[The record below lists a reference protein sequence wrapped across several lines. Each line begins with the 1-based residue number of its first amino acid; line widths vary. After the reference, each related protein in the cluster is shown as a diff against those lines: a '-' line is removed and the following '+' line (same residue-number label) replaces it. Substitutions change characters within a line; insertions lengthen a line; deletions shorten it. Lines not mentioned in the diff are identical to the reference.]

1 MSDKKLDNSLYDEN
15 ALTNERTNER
25 YIIAFLSN
33 QAHLRMSFA
42 SWDMKHTIMISSM
55 IMEKQTIR

>member
-1 MSDKKLDNSLYDEN
+1 MLDNENKTEN

-33 QAHLRMSFA
+33 PAHLRMSFA
-42 SWDMKHTIMISSM
+42 SWDMSLM
-55 IMEKQTIR
+55 IMTF